1 MNRNYKICWA
11 ALLDLSSLLFLH
23 LFLKELKH
31 NFSVKRAFSCCP
43 VAPVVDAAEV
53 AAEFFYS
60 CRWQQL
66 RMGQMCWLIRAK
78 MKGC

>member
-1 MNRNYKICWA
+1 MNMNYRICWA

-31 NFSVKRAFSCCP
+31 NFFCFFAFSCHP
-43 VAPVVDAAEV
+43 LALVVDAAEV

-66 RMGQMCWLIRAK
+66 RMRQMCWLIRAE

>member
-1 MNRNYKICWA
+1 MNMNYRICWA

-23 LFLKELKH
+23 VFLKELKH
-31 NFSVKRAFSCCP
+31 QFFVKRAFSCRP
-43 VAPVVDAAEV
+43 VALVVDAAEV
-53 AAEFFYS
+53 AAEFFSS

-66 RMGQMCWLIRAK
+66 RMGRMCWLIRAE